1 MRRKKKSGA
10 GKMIAAVIVVVILLC
25 GIFAIMRNLASPA
38 SADNKAGNKEG
49 NSAKATEASTEA
61 PDNSV
66 PMTDLKVTAPAT
78 TIRVGQTMQLKIS
91 HEPSN
96 ATNTKLKWSCSKDG
110 MVTVT
115 KDGVLKPGKNA
126 GKNTVKVTATATDG
140 SKLSASFDLRIYPA
154 IDPSKPMVAITFDDG
169 PNPETT
175 TPMLDALEEN
185 YAKATFFCLGQNAG
199 YYPETVQRE
208 YNLGMEVGTHTYSH
222 VVLTSLSASALD
234 SEISKSVDAINKAI
248 GVKPSLMRPPYGAVN
263 KTVLSAVGGY
273 NLCCMNWSLDTED
286 WKLMDAD
293 ADYNQ
298 IMNDSSLGDGSIIL
312 MHDIHEPSVKCAT
325 EKLIPALIDQGYKL
339 VTVSELAEA
348 KDVTLQSAS
357 YSDFWDSSLQAGRVA
372 GYAGN
377 SSDSEDSSDEGSDGS
392 DSSDGSDVSDG
403 SSNEDD

>member
-140 SKLSASFDLRIYPA
+140 SKLSTSFDLRIYPA

-208 YNLGMEVGTHTYSH
+208 YNLGMEVGTHTY
-222 VVLTSLSASALD
+222 
-234 SEISKSVDAINKAI
+234 
-248 GVKPSLMRPPYGAVN
+248 LMRPPYGAVN

-286 WKLMDAD
+286 WKTKNAD
-293 ADYNQ
+293 ATYNEVMKAQ
-298 IMNDSSLGDGSIIL
+298 DGDVVL
-312 MHDIHEPSVKCAT
+312 LHDIHEYNVDAVKRFVPD
-325 EKLIPALIDQGYKL
+325 LIAEGFQL
-339 VTVSELAEA
+339 VTVPELYEA
-348 KDVTLQSAS
+348 RGETLEAGTVH
-357 YSDFWDSSLQAGRVA
+357 YRTDPTTQAGTETA
-372 GYAGN
+372 PAA
-377 SSDSEDSSDEGSDGS
+377 STDFAAESTTASE
-392 DSSDGSDVSDG
+392 
-403 SSNEDD
+403 

>member
-10 GKMIAAVIVVVILLC
+10 GKMIAAVVVVVILLC
-25 GIFAIMRNLASPA
+25 GIFAIMKNLASPA

-66 PMTDLKVTAPAT
+66 PMTGLKVTAPAT

-286 WKLMDAD
+286 WKTKNAD
-293 ADYNQ
+293 ATYNEVMKAQ
-298 IMNDSSLGDGSIIL
+298 DGDVVL
-312 MHDIHEPSVKCAT
+312 LHDIHEYNVDAVKRFVPD
-325 EKLIPALIDQGYKL
+325 LIAEGFQL
-339 VTVSELAEA
+339 VTVPELYEA
-348 KDVTLQSAS
+348 RGETLEAGTVHYRTDPTTQAGTETAPAASTIPQRRVRQLQSKRNRHQRRRS
-357 YSDFWDSSLQAGRVA
+357 
-372 GYAGN
+372 
-377 SSDSEDSSDEGSDGS
+377 
-392 DSSDGSDVSDG
+392 
-403 SSNEDD
+403 

>member
-1 MRRKKKSGA
+1 MRRKKKTGA
-10 GKMIAAVIVVVILLC
+10 VKMIAAVVVVVILLC
-25 GIFAIMRNLASPA
+25 GIFAIMKNLTSPT
-38 SADNKAGNKEG
+38 SADNKAGNKES
-49 NSAKATEASTEA
+49 NFAKATEASTEA

-91 HEPSN
+91 HKPSN

-140 SKLSASFDLRIYPA
+140 SKLSESFDLRIYPA

-208 YNLGMEVGTHTYSH
+208 YKLGMEVGTHTYSH
-222 VVLTSLSASALD
+222 VVLTNLGASALD
-234 SEISKSVDAINKAI
+234 SEISKSVDAIKKAI
-248 GVKPSLMRPPYGAVN
+248 GVKPTLMRPPYGAVN

-286 WKLMDAD
+286 WKTKNAD
-293 ADYNQ
+293 ATYNEV
-298 IMNDSSLGDGSIIL
+298 MKAKDGDVVL
-312 MHDIHEPSVKCAT
+312 LHDIHEYNVDAVKRFVPD
-325 EKLIPALIDQGYKL
+325 LIAEGFQL
-339 VTVSELAEA
+339 VTVPELYEARGETLDPGTVHYRTDPTTQATSETAPA
-348 KDVTLQSAS
+348 AS
-357 YSDFWDSSLQAGRVA
+357 TDAATEGTTA
-372 GYAGN
+372 
-377 SSDSEDSSDEGSDGS
+377 SE
-392 DSSDGSDVSDG
+392 
-403 SSNEDD
+403 